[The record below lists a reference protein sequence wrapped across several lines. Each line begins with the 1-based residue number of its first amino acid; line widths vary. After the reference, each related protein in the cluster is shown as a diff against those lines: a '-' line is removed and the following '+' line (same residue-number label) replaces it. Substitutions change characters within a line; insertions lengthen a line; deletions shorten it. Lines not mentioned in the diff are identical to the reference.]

1 MPDIGEM
8 TTAEL
13 IELLKWIAEELELRQ
28 MQTAGE
34 SLGS

>member
-13 IELLKWIAEELELRQ
+13 IELLKRITEELELRL

-34 SLGS
+34 KIFL

>member
-1 MPDIGEM
+1 MTPIEEM

-13 IELLKWIAEELELRQ
+13 IELLRQIAEELELRQ

-34 SLGS
+34 KVCL

>member
-1 MPDIGEM
+1 MTPIGEM

-13 IELLKWIAEELELRQ
+13 LELLERIAEEIKLRL
-28 MQTAGE
+28 MQIAGE

>member
-13 IELLKWIAEELELRQ
+13 IALLKRIAEELELRL

-34 SLGS
+34 KICL